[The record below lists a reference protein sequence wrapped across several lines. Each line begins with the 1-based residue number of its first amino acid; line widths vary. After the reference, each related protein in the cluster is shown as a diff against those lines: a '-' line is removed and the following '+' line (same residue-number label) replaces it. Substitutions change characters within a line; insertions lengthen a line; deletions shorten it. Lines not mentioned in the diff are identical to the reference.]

1 MTFASMTHFMIYMYN
16 VEMTEN
22 YPEIICALS
31 ADLLEGLVEVV
42 SQCLAVWREQ
52 KLKFRS
58 SMEATLLS

>member
-1 MTFASMTHFMIYMYN
+1 MTHFMIYMYN

-42 SQCLAVWREQ
+42 IQCLAVWRGQ